1 MRQMWS
7 WLNRSGELWHD
18 GVMSQHPSQDPSEH
32 PGPEGLKEI
41 AQRALPPAGAEIATP
56 VSRGQVVRV
65 MALLTVAF
73 LVGALLLRVQADRIR
88 PLDLPLPIGWEA
100 VSADTVL
107 AGISP
112 QSAVRAA
119 RTADAPVGAS
129 PRVRLI
135 TLMTAG
141 SDAPS
146 LSGVYWLIV
155 TDDIRPSMQIP
166 SGDSLDVIRAFVLVD
181 QRGGISL
188 SVERGFSNADPTL
201 PPD

>member
-1 MRQMWS
+1 MWS

-18 GVMSQHPSQDPSEH
+18 GGMSQHPSEH
-32 PGPEGLKEI
+32 LGPDGQNEVTQ
-41 AQRALPPAGAEIATP
+41 AALPPAGVEIATP
-56 VSRGQVVRV
+56 VSRGQVLRV

-88 PLDLPLPIGWEA
+88 PLDLPLPAGWEA

-135 TLMTAG
+135 TLTTAG

-155 TDDIRPSMQIP
+155 TDDVRPSMEIP
-166 SGDSLDVIRAFVLVD
+166 IGDSLDVIRAIVLVD
-181 QRGGISL
+181 QRGGIAL
-188 SVERGFSNADPTL
+188 AVERGFSNADPTL